1 VFVLTDVRFS
11 GQPLGF
17 VFAFA
22 KCIGFM
28 LYIILGH
35 RIANIAAGG
44 SETARTSLSG
54 IDQLGLAM
62 LIAAVARHPSG

>member
-1 VFVLTDVRFS
+1 MPTDVRHS

-22 KCIGFM
+22 NCIGFM
-28 LYIILGH
+28 LYIIRPPH
-35 RIANIAAGG
+35 RQHRAG
-44 SETARTSLSG
+44 SETPRTYLSG

-62 LIAAVARHPSG
+62 LIAALARHPSG